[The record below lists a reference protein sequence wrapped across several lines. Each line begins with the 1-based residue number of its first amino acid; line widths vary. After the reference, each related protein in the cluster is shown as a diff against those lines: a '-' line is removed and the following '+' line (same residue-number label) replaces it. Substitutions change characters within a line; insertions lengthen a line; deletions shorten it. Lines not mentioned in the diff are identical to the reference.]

1 MELNNKLESTK
12 TIVSIEGNIGVGK
25 STFTKILQE
34 CIPSSEIVSEPVDMW
49 LNIKNDDNR
58 NILQMFY
65 DDPTRYGYLFQNIA
79 YVTRMMKIER
89 TIRSS
94 TAENIFLDRSIDT
107 DRYVF
112 EKMLYAQNKLET
124 IEHAAYQLWCD
135 FYYEFVRK
143 DIGKKIIYLRCDP
156 ETCYSRIKIRGRE
169 EEKNITL
176 EYLKELHTAHEE
188 WLMNNPLTLV
198 LDCNKD
204 FEHDIEWKT
213 ELINKV
219 KNFLFIS

>member
-1 MELNNKLESTK
+1 MESNNKLELTK
-12 TIVSIEGNIGVGK
+12 SIVSIEGNIGVGK
-25 STFTKILQE
+25 STFTNILQE

-58 NILQMFY
+58 NILQTFY
-65 DDPTRYGYLFQNIA
+65 DDPIRYGYLFQNIA

-112 EKMLYAQNKLET
+112 EKMLYAQNTLET

-143 DIGKKIIYLRCDP
+143 DIGKKIIYLRCNP
-156 ETCYSRIKIRGRE
+156 ETCYDRIKIRGRE
-169 EEKNITL
+169 EEKGITL
-176 EYLKELHTAHEE
+176 EYLKELHVAHEE

-204 FEHDIEWKT
+204 FEHDIEYT
-213 ELINKV
+213 NDLINKV

>member
-1 MELNNKLESTK
+1 MESKSK
-12 TIVSIEGNIGVGK
+12 SIVSIEGNIGVGK

-34 CIPSSEIVSEPVDMW
+34 SIPSSEIVSEPVDMW

-58 NILQMFY
+58 NILQTFY
-65 DDPTRYGYLFQNIA
+65 DDIPRWAYTFQNIA
-79 YVTRMMKIER
+79 YVTRMIKIER
-89 TIRSS
+89 TIRNSNA
-94 TAENIFLDRSIDT
+94 TNIFLDRSIDT

-112 EKMLYAQNKLET
+112 EKMLYNQNKLQT
-124 IEHAAYQLWCD
+124 IEHNAYQLWCE

-156 ETCYSRIKIRGRE
+156 ETSYERIKIRGRE

-176 EYLKELHTAHEE
+176 EYLKELHVAHEE
-188 WLMNNPLTLV
+188 WLMNNPSTLV

-204 FEHDIEWKT
+204 FEHDIECKT